1 MMLKTLYTQANLILH
16 AKCAFVGC
24 WHLITRIMNWSFFF
38 FVRKSKTIPTG
49 KSGYI
54 FWPEDEPISVAWVLV
69 GGASVGGTIL
79 GGFGNIRRWDLTRK
93 SRSPSVVLRCIV
105 SLALPVS
112 LCSCLWWGE
121 LTSLHSLPQLRCSSQ
136 VMGPRNGRLNA
147 LTPGGKN
154 ESSPSYGISARY
166 LDTAT

>member
-1 MMLKTLYTQANLILH
+1 MMLKTLSLH
-16 AKCAFVGC
+16 TGKFNFTCKVCIRWLLTFD
-24 WHLITRIMNWSFFF
+24 HSDNELKF

-49 KSGYI
+49 KPGYI

-79 GGFGNIRRWDLTRK
+79 EGFGNIRRWDLTRK
-93 SRSPSVVLRCIV
+93 SRSPSVVLQCIV